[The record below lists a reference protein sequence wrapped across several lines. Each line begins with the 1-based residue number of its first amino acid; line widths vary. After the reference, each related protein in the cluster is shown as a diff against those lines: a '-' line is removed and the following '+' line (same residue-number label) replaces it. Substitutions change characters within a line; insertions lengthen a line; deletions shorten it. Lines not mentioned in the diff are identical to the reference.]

1 MTMMRPITAKPGS
14 ASMSVSLDQIAESAD
29 FKFRAD
35 GIDATH
41 KADLAGILKN
51 TGAPLD
57 PVLLWQTDPGA
68 GGAPG
73 KLILLDGAHRLAAY
87 RALRWAQPIPAV
99 VLAGIDRR
107 DALGEALRANSKR
120 RLGLSQAERMDA
132 AWRLVREP
140 VPRRYKVR
148 EVAAWAGVARATV
161 DNMRARF
168 RVMHEEGI
176 EITGSWARDRRT
188 LNFEADDGLGQLSDA
203 RRKAEIVKLAADIRD
218 LLDRR
223 KHPERSILREEQAV
237 WEAIGE
243 ALGEPTVKH
252 MLEYLLGGEDEADE
266 WVEFARSGYEEEAGD
281 AEDEAEEEGSEPQF

>member
-1 MTMMRPITAKPGS
+1 MTMMQPITAKPGS
-14 ASMSVSLDQIAESAD
+14 VATSVSLDQITESAE

-41 KADLAGILKN
+41 KADLASTIRN

-57 PVLLWQTDPGA
+57 PVLLWQDEPSEI
-68 GGAPG
+68 GAPG

-87 RALRWAQPIPAV
+87 RAVKWSQPIPAL
-99 VLAGIDRR
+99 VLVGMDRR

-120 RLGLSQAERMDA
+120 TRGLSQAERMDA

-148 EVAAWAGVARATV
+148 EIAAWADVARATV

-188 LNFEADDGLGQLSDA
+188 LNIEADDGHGQLSDA
-203 RRKAEIVKLAADIRD
+203 QRKAEIGKLAADIRE

-223 KHPERSILREEQAV
+223 KHPERPILREQQAI
-237 WEAIGE
+237 WEAIAE
-243 ALGEPTVKH
+243 ALGENALKQ
-252 MLEYLLGGEDEADE
+252 MLDYLLGGEDEANE
-266 WVEFARSGYEEEAGD
+266 WLELARSGREEVAGD
-281 AEDEAEEEGSEPQF
+281 ADDEDPEPQF

>member
-1 MTMMRPITAKPGS
+1 MTVMQPITAKPD
-14 ASMSVSLDQIAESAD
+14 SVTMDVTLDQIAESAD

-41 KADLAGILKN
+41 KADLASTIRN

-57 PVLLWQTDPGA
+57 PVLLWRAGPGEI
-68 GGAPG
+68 GAAG

-87 RALRWAQPIPAV
+87 RAVKWSQPIPAV
-99 VLAGIDRR
+99 ILVGTDRR
-107 DALGEALRANSKR
+107 DALGAALRANSKR
-120 RLGLSQAERMDA
+120 TMGLSQAERMDA

-140 VPRRYKVR
+140 VQRRYKVR
-148 EVAAWAGVARATV
+148 EIAAWADVARATV

-188 LNFEADDGLGQLSDA
+188 RDEANDGGLGQMTDA
-203 RRKAEIVKLAADIRD
+203 QRKVEIGKLAGDIRE

-223 KHPERSILREEQAV
+223 KHPERPILREQQAV

-243 ALGEPTVKH
+243 ALGDNALKQ
-252 MLEYLLGGEDEADE
+252 MLDYLLGGAEEANEWLALARSSGDEAAE
-266 WVEFARSGYEEEAGD
+266 D
-281 AEDEAEEEGSEPQF
+281 AEDDDPDPQF